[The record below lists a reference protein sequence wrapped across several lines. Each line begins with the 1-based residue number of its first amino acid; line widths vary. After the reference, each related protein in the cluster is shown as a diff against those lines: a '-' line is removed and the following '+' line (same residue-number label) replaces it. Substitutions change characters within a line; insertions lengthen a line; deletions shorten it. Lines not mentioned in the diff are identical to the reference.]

1 MLASLVLSWL
11 FFFRRMCAYKR
22 TDSEYIIVISIWYCD
37 SKFCI
42 INIIVAFNIVIEI
55 GDL

>member
-1 MLASLVLSWL
+1 MLDSLVLSWL